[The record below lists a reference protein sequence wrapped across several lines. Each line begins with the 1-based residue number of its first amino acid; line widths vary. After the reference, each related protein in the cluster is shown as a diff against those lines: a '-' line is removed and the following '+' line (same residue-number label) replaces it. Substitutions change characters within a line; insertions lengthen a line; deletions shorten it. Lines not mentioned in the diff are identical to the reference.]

1 MPRPIVSTE
10 TQKIMILLMVF
21 LVSLALRLWLLDK
34 RWINPDEGA
43 HLMDAVLVLDGK
55 VPIRDFGSR
64 QPFYTYVIA
73 AAFSLF
79 GPTLEVG
86 RALMLACSMLTGV
99 FVFLIARAL
108 FETKVAVLATATYW
122 LLPLELF
129 NSPIVKTQ
137 PMVMLLTSASFYAVV
152 RYSHAERLWWLIA
165 SGALAALAFYV
176 RESAL
181 IVPAAVAIFIP
192 LQAGWRWR
200 IAAKGYV
207 AFAAGYLCTAAIM
220 ILHFAME
227 MDLATVLRSGV
238 NPLKFLLRTL
248 GRSAGLVESVPDAA
262 LVAVRSWEYYYMQVR
277 DSTLMHVFLLVGA
290 VVGTAVAGYSMLV
303 ARSSE
308 ERRRTGIAY
317 ALLCLWVMFMFAAYG
332 YYFAARGF
340 FVDYSREFLPPLS
353 ILFAA
358 GLIRML
364 PLLKREWMVEAL
376 IVGLLAIGVA
386 IFLVQP
392 HYKDLFSMGQYAAIG
407 VVLTAIFYVAS
418 CSMPKLR
425 HQVLVA
431 TLAAIFFAVI
441 VSRRPPLDEVLSGRV
456 PSVLMIIALFVIVAV
471 GLAGAARDWGS
482 YYLRFIGVSVVAG
495 SLIVGVSYSSLL
507 LSVRYDS
514 VWSPQAVRAA
524 AKILRKNTDKG
535 DEVMSGAVIW
545 ELEASLR
552 PYQSISH
559 PLGFMDSISSKQLE
573 RIESGLMTDPPKVII
588 LDGYTEQTYFQWVR
602 NLPNLLETR
611 YELEATVGP
620 AHYPVMIYQR
630 RESVKV
636 PPALPPS

>member
-1 MPRPIVSTE
+1 
-10 TQKIMILLMVF
+10 MILLMVF
-21 LVSLALRLWLLDK
+21 LVGLALRLWLLDK

-86 RALMLACSMLTGV
+86 RALMLGCSMLTGV
-99 FVFLIARAL
+99 FVFLIARDL

-129 NSPIVKTQ
+129 NSPTVKTQ

-181 IVPAAVAIFIP
+181 IIPAAVAIFIP

-200 IAAKGYV
+200 VAAKGYV

-220 ILHFAME
+220 ILHFTME

-238 NPLKFLLRTL
+238 NPLEFLLGTL
-248 GRSAGLVESVPDAA
+248 GRSAGLVESVPDAQ
-262 LVAVRSWEYYYMQVR
+262 LVAARSWDLYYIDVR

-290 VVGTAVAGYSMLV
+290 GVGTVVAGCSML
-303 ARSSE
+303 AAPTSE
-308 ERRRTGIAY
+308 ERRRAGIAY
-317 ALLCLWVMFMFAAYG
+317 ALLCLWVMFMFGAYG

-340 FVDYSREFLPPLS
+340 FIDYSREFLPPLS

-358 GLIRML
+358 GLFGML
-364 PLLKREWMVEAL
+364 PVLKREWMVEAL

-392 HYKDLFSMGQYAAIG
+392 HYRHLFSMGQYTAIG
-407 VVLTAIFYVAS
+407 IVLTAICFVAS
-418 CSMPKLR
+418 RSTPKRR
-425 HQVLVA
+425 HLVLLA
-431 TLAAIFFAVI
+431 TLAMLFI
-441 VSRRPPLDEVLSGRV
+441 VTIMSRRPPLDAFLSGTI
-456 PSVLMIIALFVIVAV
+456 PSVLMILALFAVVAV
-471 GLAGAARDWGS
+471 GMAGATRDWGAH
-482 YYLRFIGVSVVAG
+482 YLRFVGVSVVAG
-495 SLIVGVSYSSLL
+495 SLMVGVSYSSLL

-524 AKILRKNTDKG
+524 AEFLRENTSKG
-535 DEVMSGAVIW
+535 DEVLSGAVIW

-552 PYQSISH
+552 PDQGVSH
-559 PLGFMDSISSKQLE
+559 PLAFMDSMSRKRLE
-573 RIESGLMTDPPKVII
+573 RLESGLMTDPPQVIV
-588 LDGYTEQTYFQWVR
+588 LDGYTERTYFRWAQ
-602 NLPNLLETR
+602 NLPDLLRTR
-611 YELEATVGP
+611 YELMATVGP
-620 AHYPVMIYQR
+620 ARYPVMIYQR
-630 RESVKV
+630 RESVKA